1 MNEVQYL
8 IHQHIFSMCKGRRGK
23 NNFHTQSSTF
33 FFFFF
38 LFHRHTIAQLCQKYE
53 PACCVHL
60 ASCERAILNLFVR
73 GEHVYTIVVFA
84 PTGLLSSW
92 KTTLPVTFATLLQ
105 RDCACGLQ
113 TTRHVHKGQSI
124 ARSYHPRMR
133 PLMAS

>member
-8 IHQHIFSMCKGRRGK
+8 IHQHILSMCKGRRGK
-23 NNFHTQSSTF
+23 NNGHTQSST

-53 PACCVHL
+53 PAFCVHL
-60 ASCERAILNLFVR
+60 ASCESYPESLFVR
-73 GEHVYTIVVFA
+73 GEYVYTIVVFA
-84 PTGLLSSW
+84 PAGLLSSW

-124 ARSYHPRMR
+124 ARSCHPRMR
-133 PLMAS
+133 PLLAS